1 MHTFFTFLYTNVHK
15 LSSYTNLTELCTVL
29 FLIFLCFQSGYTYS
43 GFTSISVSVMPC
55 YHIKSMSVT
64 VSDYNKIFVLQSVAL
79 ALKFHLHF
87 IGIWIQ
93 QRSTV
98 QNLEPAVWN
107 WKFLKRYSWKKTK
120 LVPIY
125 LIAKQVSQV
134 INKLVQQVVNSEV
147 LKESSEFKQADGYDK
162 SNMVRTRVCFLG

>member
-93 QRSTV
+93 QLSTV
-98 QNLEPAVWN
+98 QNLEPAVGS
-107 WKFLKRYSWKKTK
+107 FLNDAHEKKTEF
-120 LVPIY
+120 VPIY

-134 INKLVQQVVNSEV
+134 LNKLLQKVVNSEV
-147 LKESSEFKQADGYDK
+147 LKESSEFKQADGYNK